1 MTERERRRAWIAFGV
16 ALVAITIFRV
26 VLIDSISDRT
36 FFGKY
41 IEFADALRAGTIAHD
56 RIPDLSPGYLWTVA
70 LLRAIGL
77 GVHGIR
83 TLQIVLLSGVAAI
96 AARIADRLS
105 GFAAGVVAAILVLG
119 SKAALVNATDIEPEI
134 FLLLFSALGLM
145 LVSECGA
152 LQIAAGFSFGLATT
166 FRPVA
171 LLAAAALFI
180 WLITRRARAFLF
192 AIGFIVPV
200 LCVLLVNRAM
210 TGSMLLMDPGTVFYE
225 GMNANATGYAGVAPR
240 IVKDIEQ
247 TIPGSDTMHVA
258 YRVVASRAMGR
269 PVTREEANRYWS
281 QKSLAFVTTYPM
293 RAMSLVLRKI
303 RLLVSAHDAYDVPS
317 MVLKDRSLGGLWIS
331 WALLIPLAIASVWRR
346 ASARRFAQNERS
358 RAEARGHTESRLPV
372 LIYVVCAAVS
382 PIAFFVTARHRNP
395 LLIGLAVLGGIAV
408 ATMWRSVVAI
418 VLVAAAAIAFSIP
431 GDLQREDDY
440 LWTATFEVSRAM
452 TTNDRATAATWL
464 PESVPQSPPDVL
476 RAAAFRELS
485 GTTSPARS
493 FSIAVALL
501 HAGDAPAADQILQR
515 LQRLD
520 YHPFR
525 RTRAVSSVAYY
536 RARALLQLGRV
547 ADARAQAARARRD
560 APGDADVLAMSA
572 FAERDPRFA
581 RQLDQL
587 HDPFT
592 RDWALARA
600 AFAIGDEP
608 TARRLVSR
616 AAAGCPEW
624 PLPHDLR

>member
-1 MTERERRRAWIAFGV
+1 MSERERRRAWIAFGI

-26 VLIDSISDRT
+26 LLIAFVSDRT

-41 IEFADALRAGTIAHD
+41 FDYADALRAGTIAHD
-56 RIPDLSPGYLWTVA
+56 RIPDLSPGYLWTIA
-70 LLRAIGL
+70 LLRAIGF
-77 GVHGIR
+77 GVDAIR
-83 TLQIVLLSGVAAI
+83 ILQIVLLSGVAAI
-96 AARIADRLS
+96 AGAIANRLS
-105 GFAAGVVAAILVLG
+105 GMTAAIVAAILVLG
-119 SKAALVNATDIEPEI
+119 SKAALVNATDLEPEI
-134 FLLLFSALGLM
+134 FLLFFSALGL
-145 LVSECGA
+145 LLLECGGHAAALASGSKSGGMAAA
-152 LQIAAGFSFGLATT
+152 LQIAAGLSFGLATA

-171 LLAAAALFI
+171 LLAASALFV
-180 WLITRRARAFLF
+180 WLILRHARAFLF

-200 LCVLLVNRAM
+200 LGVLLVNRAM

-258 YRVVASRAMGR
+258 YRVVASHAMGR

-281 QKSLAFVTTYPM
+281 QKSLGFVTTYPM
-293 RAMSLVLRKI
+293 RAISLVLRKV

-331 WALLIPLAIASVWRR
+331 WALLVPLALYGIADRR
-346 ASARRFAQNERS
+346 SQIA
-358 RAEARGHTESRLPV
+358 V
-372 LIYVVCAAVS
+372 LLYSVCAAVS
-382 PIAFFVTARHRNP
+382 PIVFFVTTRHRLP
-395 LLIGLAVLGGIAV
+395 LLIGLVILGSIGAAALIERRAYV
-408 ATMWRSVVAI
+408 AGAMI
-418 VLVAAAAIAFSIP
+418 VLAAVVLSIP

-464 PESVPQSPPDVL
+464 PESVPPSPPDAL
-476 RAAAFRELS
+476 RAAATRELS
-485 GTTSPARS
+485 RTTSPARS
-493 FSIAVALL
+493 FSIAIALL
-501 HAGDAPAADQILQR
+501 HAGDAAAADQILQR
-515 LQRLD
+515 LQSID
-520 YHPFR
+520 YHPYR

-536 RARALLQLGRV
+536 RARALIQLRRM
-547 ADARAQAARARRD
+547 ADARTQAARARVD

-572 FAERDPRFA
+572 FAERDPRSA
-581 RQLDQL
+581 RQLDHL

-600 AFAIGDEP
+600 AFAIGDQA
-608 TARRLVSR
+608 TANRLADR

-624 PLPHDLR
+624 PLPADLR